1 MGVSA
6 ALVLAACG
14 GGGGAGNNQQPG
26 TQTSASGFNAASTS
40 IVNPSDKK
48 GGTLKFANE
57 GDWDTLDPGETYYA
71 YSWNF
76 ARLYGR
82 SLMMFKSAPGKEGNQ
97 LVPDLAEAPGQ
108 ASDNAKTWTYKLR
121 KGVKFD
127 DGTEATSAD
136 VKYAVLRSTDKQ
148 TFPNG
153 PAYWDGML
161 NLPSGY
167 KGPYKTPNMNTDS
180 AIETPDKYT
189 IVFHMK
195 QPFAAFDYLAQQP
208 NTMPVPKDKDTGAK
222 YRNSVVSTGPY
233 KFADL
238 QPGKS
243 FNLVRN
249 DQWDPATDPNRKALP
264 DRIEVSLNVNAD
276 DIDNRIISGD
286 LDVDVIGPWSPT
298 GRTEPGL
305 DGSDAQGERG
315 QPARLC
321 GSGTP
326 RSTRPFLRSTTSSA
340 AKRVEYAMDHTSYQ
354 TAYGGQF
361 AGGDLATT
369 ILPPSIPGYSK
380 FDLFPDGPD
389 HKGDLDAAKKSL
401 EACGQPNGFETNIAY
416 RAERPKEKATAEA
429 FQQAL
434 GRVGIKLTLKPYPQ
448 GDYFAQYAGLPP
460 YVVKN
465 KLGLALNGWAADWP
479 DGFGFLSQ
487 IVDSRVIR
495 ATGGSSNTSVRI
507 PEVDKMLDSALTEL
521 NTDKRNQM
529 WGEIDKRVMQD
540 AVIYPGIYSKSLL
553 VRSKNGTN
561 IFVTDAYRR
570 VRLSRDGSAEVA
582 QMIICALSLLR
593 SASTGSAHMIT
604 NRMSTAP

>member
-1 MGVSA
+1 MNRSRSWRARSLAAVGVSA
-6 ALVLAACG
+6 ALLVAACG
-14 GGGGAGNNQQPG
+14 GGGGAGNQQGSSNQSSQ
-26 TQTSASGFNAASTS
+26 AAFDAASNG

-48 GGTLKFANE
+48 GGTLKFANS
-57 GDWDTLDPGETYYA
+57 GDWDSLDPGETYYQ

-82 SLMMFKSAPGKEGNQ
+82 ALMMAKSAPGKEGAQ
-97 LVPDLAEAPGQ
+97 VTPDLAEAPGQ
-108 ASDNAKTWTYKLR
+108 SSDNAKTWTYKIR

-127 DGTEATSAD
+127 DGTEVTSAD

-153 PAYWDGML
+153 PTYWDNRL
-161 NLPSGY
+161 DLPSGY

-180 AIETPDKYT
+180 AIETPDEYT

-222 YRNSVVSTGPY
+222 YRNSIVSTGPY
-233 KFADL
+233 KFENL

-276 DIDNRIISGD
+276 DIDNRIIAGD
-286 LDVDVIGPWSPT
+286 LDIDVAGT
-298 GRTEPGL
+298 GV
-305 DGSDAQGERG
+305 
-315 QPARLC
+315 QPAAQARVLQDPTLKANADNPLGIRLWYTSIAPTVTPLDKIDC
-321 GSGTP
+321 RKAIMYATDGT
-326 RSTRPFLRSTTSSA
+326 A
-340 AKRVEYAMDHTSYQ
+340 YQ

-361 AGGDLATT
+361 AGGNLATT
-369 ILPPSIPGYSK
+369 LLPPTIPGHTD
-380 FDLFPDGPD
+380 FDLYPNGPD

-401 EACGQPNGFETNIAY
+401 EACGQPNGFETNIGY

-448 GDYFAQYAGLPP
+448 GDYFAQYCGLPP

-465 KLGLALNGWAADWP
+465 KLGLCVNGWAADWP
-479 DGFGFLSQ
+479 DGFGFLSE
-487 IVDSRVIR
+487 ITDSRVIR
-495 ATGGSSNTSVRI
+495 ETGGSSNISVRI
-507 PEVDKMLDSALTEL
+507 PEVNQMLDKALTEL
-521 NTDKRNQM
+521 DTNKRNQA
-529 WGEIDKRVMQD
+529 WGEIDKRVMED
-540 AVIYPGIYSKSLL
+540 AVIYPGVYSKALL
-553 VRSKNGTN
+553 VRSKNATN
-561 IFVTDAYRR
+561 IFVSDAQSMYDY
-570 VRLSRDGSAEVA
+570 VGLGA
-582 QMIICALSLLR
+582 QK
-593 SASTGSAHMIT
+593 
-604 NRMSTAP
+604 

>member
-1 MGVSA
+1 MNHSKSWRARGLAAVGVSA

-14 GGGGAGNNQQPG
+14 GGGGGGQQGSSNQSSQAG
-26 TQTSASGFNAASTS
+26 FDAASTS
-40 IVNPSDKK
+40 VVNPSDKK
-48 GGTLKFANE
+48 GGTLKFANP
-57 GDWDTLDPGETYYA
+57 GDWDSLDPGETYYA

-108 ASDNAKTWTYKLR
+108 PSDNAKTWTYKIR
-121 KGVKFD
+121 QGVKFD
-127 DGTEATSAD
+127 DGTEVTSAD

-153 PAYWDGML
+153 PAYWDAL
-161 NLPSGY
+161 LDLPSGY

-208 NTMPVPKDKDTGAK
+208 DTMPVPKDKDTGAK
-222 YRNSVVSTGPY
+222 YRNSIVSTGPY
-233 KFADL
+233 KFEGL

-264 DRIEVSLNVNAD
+264 DRIEVTLNVNPD
-276 DIDNRIISGD
+276 DLDNRLISGD
-286 LDVDVIGPWSPT
+286 LDVDVLASGV
-298 GRTEPGL
+298 
-305 DGSDAQGERG
+305 
-315 QPARLC
+315 QPAAQSRILQDPTLKANADDPLGVRLWY
-321 GSGTP
+321 
-326 RSTRPFLRSTTSSA
+326 TSINETVPPLDNINCRKA
-340 AKRVEYAMDHTSYQ
+340 IEYGMDRTGYQ
-354 TAYGGQF
+354 TAYGGEF
-361 AGGDLATT
+361 AGGNMATT
-369 ILPPSIPGYSK
+369 ILPPSVPGHVD
-380 FDLFPDGPD
+380 FDLYPNGPD
-389 HKGDLDAAKKSL
+389 HKGDLDAAKKAL

-434 GRVGIKLTLKPYPQ
+434 GRIGIKLTLKPYPL
-448 GDYFAQYAGLPP
+448 GDYFAQYCGLPP

-465 KLGLALNGWAADWP
+465 KLGLCVNGWAADWP

-495 ATGGSSNTSVRI
+495 ETGGSSNTSVRI
-507 PEVDKMLDSALTEL
+507 PEVDKMLDTALTEL
-521 NTDKRNQM
+521 NTDKRNQI
-529 WGEIDKRVMQD
+529 WGEIDKRVMEE
-540 AVIYPGIYSKSLL
+540 AVIYPGIYAKALF
-553 VRSKNGTN
+553 VRSKNATN
-561 IFVTDAYRR
+561 IFVTDAFGEYDY
-570 VRLSRDGSAEVA
+570 LGLGA
-582 QMIICALSLLR
+582 QK
-593 SASTGSAHMIT
+593 
-604 NRMSTAP
+604 

>member
-1 MGVSA
+1 MKHPRSWRASGLVAVGVSA
-6 ALVLAACG
+6 TLLVAACG
-14 GGGGAGNNQQPG
+14 GGGGAGSQQGSSNQSSQ
-26 TQTSASGFNAASTS
+26 AAFNAASTG
-40 IVNPSDKK
+40 VVTPSDKK
-48 GGTLKFANE
+48 GGTLKFANL
-57 GDWDTLDPGETYYA
+57 GDWDSLDPGETYYQ

-82 SLMMFKSAPGKEGNQ
+82 ALMMFKSAPAQEGNQ

-108 ASDNAKTWTYKLR
+108 SSDGAKTWTYKIR

-127 DGTEATSAD
+127 DGTEVTSAD

-153 PAYWDGML
+153 PAYWDDLL

-180 AIETPDKYT
+180 AIETPDEYT

-195 QPFAAFDYLAQQP
+195 KPFAAFDYLAQQP
-208 NTMPVPKDKDTGAK
+208 DTMPVPKDKDTGAK
-222 YRNSVVSTGPY
+222 YRNSIVSTGPY
-233 KFADL
+233 KFENL

-286 LDVDVIGPWSPT
+286 LDVDVVGTGVQPAAQSRVLQDPTLKQNADNPLGIRLWYTSISPT
-298 GRTEPGL
+298 VAPL
-305 DGSDAQGERG
+305 DNIECRKAIM
-315 QPARLC
+315 
-321 GSGTP
+321 
-326 RSTRPFLRSTTSSA
+326 
-340 AKRVEYAMDHTSYQ
+340 YAMDGTAYQ

-369 ILPPSIPGYSK
+369 LMPPTIPGHTD
-380 FDLFPDGPD
+380 FDLYPNGQD

-401 EACGQPNGFETNIAY
+401 EACGQPNGFETNIGY

-448 GDYFAQYAGLPP
+448 GDYFAQYCGLPP

-465 KLGLALNGWAADWP
+465 KLGLCLNGWAADWP
-479 DGFGFLSQ
+479 DGYGFLSQ
-487 IVDSRVIR
+487 MTDSRVIR
-495 ATGGSSNTSVRI
+495 ETGGSSNVSVRI
-507 PEVDKMLDSALTEL
+507 PEVDQMLDKALTEL
-521 NTDKRNQM
+521 DTNKRNQM
-529 WGEIDKRVMQD
+529 WGEIDKRVMEE
-540 AVIYPGIYSKSLL
+540 AVIYPGVYSKALL
-553 VRSKNGTN
+553 VRSKNATN
-561 IFVTDAYRR
+561 IFVSDAQSMYDY
-570 VRLSRDGSAEVA
+570 VGMGA
-582 QMIICALSLLR
+582 QK
-593 SASTGSAHMIT
+593 
-604 NRMSTAP
+604 

>member
-1 MGVSA
+1 LAAVGVSA

-40 IVNPSDKK
+40 VVNPSDKK

-127 DGTEATSAD
+127 DGTEVTSAD

-167 KGPYKTPNMNTDS
+167 KGPYKTPDMNTDS
-180 AIETPDKYT
+180 AIETPDEYT

-195 QPFAAFDYLAQQP
+195 KPFAAFDYLAQQP
-208 NTMPVPKDKDTGAK
+208 NTMPVPKDKDKGAK

-264 DRIEVSLNVNAD
+264 DRIEVALSVNAD
-276 DIDNRIISGD
+276 DIDSRIISGD
-286 LDVDVIGPWSPT
+286 LDVAVTAVGV
-298 GRTEPGL
+298 
-305 DGSDAQGERG
+305 
-315 QPARLC
+315 QPAAQSRVLTDPTLKENADNPLGVRLWY
-321 GSGTP
+321 
-326 RSTRPFLRSTTSSA
+326 TSINPTVPPLNNIECRKA
-340 AKRVEYAMDHTSYQ
+340 VEYAMDHTSYQ

-434 GRVGIKLTLKPYPQ
+434 GRVGIKLTLKPYPL

-465 KLGLALNGWAADWP
+465 KLGLATNGWAADWP

-495 ATGGSSNTSVRI
+495 PTGGSSNTSVRI

-553 VRSKNGTN
+553 VRSKNATN
-561 IFVTDAYRR
+561 IFVTDAYGEYDY
-570 VRLSRDGSAEVA
+570 LGMGA
-582 QMIICALSLLR
+582 QK
-593 SASTGSAHMIT
+593 
-604 NRMSTAP
+604 

>member
-1 MGVSA
+1 MNHSRSWRARGLAAVGVSA
-6 ALVLAACG
+6 TLLLAACG
-14 GGGGAGNNQQPG
+14 GGGGGNTSGSSNQSSQ
-26 TQTSASGFNAASTS
+26 AGFNAASTS
-40 IVNPSDKK
+40 VVSPSDKK
-48 GGTLKFANE
+48 GGTLKFANA

-82 SLMMFKSAPGKEGNQ
+82 SLMMFKSAAGPEGNT

-108 ASDNAKTWTYKLR
+108 ASDGAKTWTYKLR

-127 DGTEATSAD
+127 DGTEVTSAD
-136 VKYAVLRSTDKQ
+136 VKYAILRSTDKQ

-153 PAYWDGML
+153 PAYWEGLL

-180 AIETPDKYT
+180 AIDTPDDHT
-189 IVFHMK
+189 IVFHTK
-195 QPFAAFDYLAQQP
+195 APFAAFDYLAQQP
-208 NTMPVPKDKDTGAK
+208 DTMPVPKDKDTGAK
-222 YRNSVVSTGPY
+222 YRNSIVSTGPY

-286 LDVDVIGPWSPT
+286 LDMDVVAT
-298 GRTEPGL
+298 GV
-305 DGSDAQGERG
+305 
-315 QPARLC
+315 QPAAQSRVLQDPTLKENADNPLGVRLWYT
-321 GSGTP
+321 SINPTVA
-326 RSTRPFLRSTTSSA
+326 PFDNIECRKA
-340 AKRVEYAMDHTSYQ
+340 IMYAMDGTAYQ

-361 AGGDLATT
+361 AGGDIATT
-369 ILPPSIPGYSK
+369 ILPPNIPGYQK
-380 FDLFPDGPD
+380 FDLFPNGPD

-401 EACGQPNGFETNIAY
+401 EACGQPNGFATNIAY

-429 FQQAL
+429 FQEAL

-448 GDYFAQYAGLPP
+448 GDYFSSYAGNPP

-507 PEVDKMLDSALTEL
+507 PEVDQMLDKALTEL
-521 NTDKRNQM
+521 DTNKRNQM

-540 AVIYPGIYSKSLL
+540 AVIYPGVYSKSLL
-553 VRSKNGTN
+553 VRSKNASN
-561 IFVTDAYRR
+561 IFVTDAYGEYDY
-570 VRLSRDGSAEVA
+570 LGLGA
-582 QMIICALSLLR
+582 QK
-593 SASTGSAHMIT
+593 
-604 NRMSTAP
+604 

>member
-1 MGVSA
+1 MNQSRSWRARGLAAAGVSA
-6 ALVLAACG
+6 ALLLAACG
-14 GGGGAGNNQQPG
+14 GGGPGGEQGPTTQAG
-26 TQTSASGFNAASTS
+26 ASGFNAASTS
-40 IVNPSDKK
+40 VVNPSETK
-48 GGTLKFANE
+48 GGTLKFANF

-71 YSWNF
+71 YAWNF

-82 SLMMFKSAPGKEGNQ
+82 SLMTFKSAPGKEGNQ
-97 LVPDLAEAPGQ
+97 LVPDLAEGPGQ
-108 ASDNAKTWTYKLR
+108 ASSDAKTWTYKLR
-121 KGVKFD
+121 QGVKFE
-127 DGTEATSAD
+127 DGTEVTSAD

-153 PAYWDGML
+153 PAYWEGQL

-189 IVFHMK
+189 IVFHTK
-195 QPFAAFDYLAQQP
+195 APFAAFDYLAQQP
-208 NTMPVPKDKDTGAK
+208 NTIPVPKDKDTGAK
-222 YRNSVVSTGPY
+222 YRNSIVSTGPY

-264 DRIEVSLNVNAD
+264 DRIEVTLNVNAD
-276 DIDNRIISGD
+276 DIDNRLISGD
-286 LDVDVIGPWSPT
+286 LDVDVVAT
-298 GRTEPGL
+298 GV
-305 DGSDAQGERG
+305 
-315 QPARLC
+315 QPATLSRVLQDP
-321 GSGTP
+321 TLKENADNP
-326 RSTRPFLRSTTSSA
+326 LAARNWYTSINPTVPPLNNIECRKA
-340 AKRVEYAMDHTSYQ
+340 IMYAMDRTAYQ

-369 ILPPSIPGYSK
+369 ILPPNIPGHTA
-380 FDLFPDGPD
+380 FDLYPNGQD

-401 EACGQPNGFETNIAY
+401 EACGQPNGFETNISY

-434 GRVGIKLTLKPYPQ
+434 SRVGIKLTLKPYPQ
-448 GDYFAQYAGLPP
+448 GDYFSSYAGNPP

-495 ATGGSSNTSVRI
+495 PAGGSSNTSVRI
-507 PEVDKMLDSALTEL
+507 PEVDQMLDKALTEL
-521 NTDKRNQM
+521 DTDKRNQV
-529 WGEIDKRVMQD
+529 WGEIDKRVMEE
-540 AVIYPGIYSKSLL
+540 AVIYPGVYSKSLL
-553 VRSKNGTN
+553 VRSKNATN
-561 IFVTDAYRR
+561 IFVTDAYGEYDY
-570 VRLSRDGSAEVA
+570 LGLGA
-582 QMIICALSLLR
+582 QK
-593 SASTGSAHMIT
+593 
-604 NRMSTAP
+604 

>member
-1 MGVSA
+1 MKQPRSWRARGLAAVGISA
-6 ALVLAACG
+6 TLLVAACG
-14 GGGGAGNNQQPG
+14 GGGGASNQQG
-26 TQTSASGFNAASTS
+26 SSNQSAQAGFNAASTG

-48 GGTLKFANE
+48 GGTLKVANS
-57 GDWDTLDPGETYYA
+57 GDWDSLDPGETYYQ

-82 SLMMFKSAPGKEGNQ
+82 PLMMAKSAPAKEGAQ
-97 LVPDLAEAPGQ
+97 MVPDLAEAPGQ
-108 ASDNAKTWTYKLR
+108 ASDNAKTWTYKIR

-127 DGTEATSAD
+127 DGTEVTSAD

-153 PAYWDGML
+153 PAYWDNLL

-180 AIETPDKYT
+180 AIEIPDEYT

-195 QPFAAFDYLAQQP
+195 KPFAAFDYLAQQP

-222 YRNSVVSTGPY
+222 YRNSIVSTGPY

-276 DIDNRIISGD
+276 DIDNRIIAGD
-286 LDVDVIGPWSPT
+286 LDIDVAGT
-298 GRTEPGL
+298 GV
-305 DGSDAQGERG
+305 
-315 QPARLC
+315 QPAAQARVLQDPTLKENADNPLSIRLWYT
-321 GSGTP
+321 SITP
-326 RSTRPFLRSTTSSA
+326 TVAPLNNIECRKA
-340 AKRVEYAMDHTSYQ
+340 IMYAMDRTGYQ

-369 ILPPSIPGYSK
+369 LLPPTIPGHTD
-380 FDLFPDGPD
+380 FDLYPNGPD

-434 GRVGIKLTLKPYPQ
+434 GRVGIKVTLKPFPQ
-448 GDYFAQYAGLPP
+448 GDYFAQYCGLPP

-465 KLGLALNGWAADWP
+465 KLGLCVNGWAADWP

-487 IVDSRVIR
+487 ITDSRVIR
-495 ATGGSSNTSVRI
+495 ETGGSSNISVRI
-507 PEVDKMLDSALTEL
+507 PEVDQMLDKALTEL
-521 NTDKRNQM
+521 DTNKRNQM
-529 WGEIDKRVMQD
+529 WGEIDKRVMQE
-540 AVIYPGIYSKSLL
+540 AVIYPGVYSKALL
-553 VRSKNGTN
+553 VRSKNATN
-561 IFVTDAYRR
+561 IFVSDAQSMYDY
-570 VRLSRDGSAEVA
+570 VGLGA
-582 QMIICALSLLR
+582 QK
-593 SASTGSAHMIT
+593 
-604 NRMSTAP
+604 

>member
-1 MGVSA
+1 MNHSRSWRARSLAAVGVSA
-6 ALVLAACG
+6 ALLVAACG
-14 GGGGAGNNQQPG
+14 GGGGASNQQG
-26 TQTSASGFNAASTS
+26 SSNQSAQAGFDAGSTS

-97 LVPDLAEAPGQ
+97 LVPDLAEGPGQ

-127 DGTEATSAD
+127 DGTEVTSAD

-153 PAYWDGML
+153 PTYWDRML

-180 AIETPDKYT
+180 AIETPDEYT

-195 QPFAAFDYLAQQP
+195 KPFAAFDYLAQQP

-264 DRIEVSLNVNAD
+264 DRIEVALSVNAD
-276 DIDNRIISGD
+276 DIDMDEVQSTDQLGD
-286 LDVDVIGPWSPT
+286 FRLIL
-298 GRTEPGL
+298 RHNPG
-305 DGSDAQGERG
+305 DHGNQ
-315 QPARLC
+315 
-321 GSGTP
+321 T
-326 RSTRPFLRSTTSSA
+326 A
-340 AKRVEYAMDHTSYQ
+340 AKID
-354 TAYGGQF
+354 F
-361 AGGDLATT
+361 
-369 ILPPSIPGYSK
+369 
-380 FDLFPDGPD
+380 
-389 HKGDLDAAKKSL
+389 
-401 EACGQPNGFETNIAY
+401 
-416 RAERPKEKATAEA
+416 
-429 FQQAL
+429 
-434 GRVGIKLTLKPYPQ
+434 
-448 GDYFAQYAGLPP
+448 
-460 YVVKN
+460 N
-465 KLGLALNGWAADWP
+465 KLNTGIGW
-479 DGFGFLSQ
+479 
-487 IVDSRVIR
+487 
-495 ATGGSSNTSVRI
+495 
-507 PEVDKMLDSALTEL
+507 
-521 NTDKRNQM
+521 
-529 WGEIDKRVMQD
+529 
-540 AVIYPGIYSKSLL
+540 
-553 VRSKNGTN
+553 
-561 IFVTDAYRR
+561 
-570 VRLSRDGSAEVA
+570 
-582 QMIICALSLLR
+582 
-593 SASTGSAHMIT
+593 
-604 NRMSTAP
+604 

>member
-1 MGVSA
+1 MNHSRSWRARGLAAAGVSA
-6 ALVLAACG
+6 ALLLAACG
-14 GGGGAGNNQQPG
+14 GGGPGGEQGPTTQAG
-26 TQTSASGFNAASTS
+26 ASGFNAASTS
-40 IVNPSDKK
+40 VVNPSETK
-48 GGTLKFANE
+48 GGTLKFANF

-71 YSWNF
+71 YAWNF

-82 SLMMFKSAPGKEGNQ
+82 SLMTFKSAPGKEGNQ
-97 LVPDLAEAPGQ
+97 LVPDLAEGPGQ
-108 ASDNAKTWTYKLR
+108 ASSDAKTWTYKLR
-121 KGVKFD
+121 QGVKFE
-127 DGTEATSAD
+127 DGTEVTSAD

-153 PAYWDGML
+153 PAYWEGQLD
-161 NLPSGY
+161 LPSGY

-189 IVFHMK
+189 IVFHTK
-195 QPFAAFDYLAQQP
+195 APFAAFDYLAQQP
-208 NTMPVPKDKDTGAK
+208 NTIPVPKDKDTGAK

-264 DRIEVSLNVNAD
+264 DRIEVTLNVNPD
-276 DIDNRIISGD
+276 DIDNRLISGD
-286 LDVDVIGPWSPT
+286 LDVDVVAT
-298 GRTEPGL
+298 GV
-305 DGSDAQGERG
+305 
-315 QPARLC
+315 QPAALSRVLQD
-321 GSGTP
+321 P
-326 RSTRPFLRSTTSSA
+326 ALKENADNPIAARNWYTSINPTVA
-340 AKRVEYAMDHTSYQ
+340 PLDNIECRKAIMYAMDHTGYQ

-369 ILPPSIPGYSK
+369 VLPPNIPGYTA
-380 FDLFPDGPD
+380 FDLYPSGPD
-389 HKGDLDAAKKSL
+389 HKGDLEAAKKSL

-434 GRVGIKLTLKPYPQ
+434 SRVGIKLTLKPYPQ

-460 YVVKN
+460 FVVKN

-495 ATGGSSNTSVRI
+495 PAGGSSNTSVRI
-507 PEVDKMLDSALTEL
+507 PEVDQMLDKALTEL
-521 NTDKRNQM
+521 DTDKRNQM
-529 WGEIDKRVMQD
+529 WGEIDKRVMEE
-540 AVIYPGIYSKSLL
+540 AVIYPGVYSKSLL
-553 VRSKNGTN
+553 VRSKNATN
-561 IFVTDAYRR
+561 IFVTDAYGEYDY
-570 VRLSRDGSAEVA
+570 LGLGA
-582 QMIICALSLLR
+582 QK
-593 SASTGSAHMIT
+593 
-604 NRMSTAP
+604 